1 MPSCWNETSITL
13 KRSDISLHFRIYR
26 NPAKEPQIV
35 LNAGELRLEVGEEL
49 AWESLADNSR
59 YAIALKEVC
68 R

>member
-1 MPSCWNETSITL
+1 
-13 KRSDISLHFRIYR
+13 LHFRIYR